1 MILRMTDFDPTAPWF
16 EFNSYCECCYSLGVT
31 PTIRAFVGYNKFFK
45 EYFNEKTQK
54 FDAKG

>member
-1 MILRMTDFDPTAPWF
+1 MTDFDPTAPWF
-16 EFNSYCECCYSLGVT
+16 EFNSYCECCYSLGVA
-31 PTIRAFVGYNKFFK
+31 PSIRAFVGYNKFFK